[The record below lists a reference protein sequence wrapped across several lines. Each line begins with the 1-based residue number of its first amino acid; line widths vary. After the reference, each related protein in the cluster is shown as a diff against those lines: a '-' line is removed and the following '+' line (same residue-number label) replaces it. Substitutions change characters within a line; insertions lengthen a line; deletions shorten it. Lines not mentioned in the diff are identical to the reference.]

1 MRNFSSRIAM
11 SAITAM
17 QYNILN
23 TEDEQILDML
33 VNRSDKLSHF
43 VQIYQLKLVS

>member
-1 MRNFSSRIAM
+1 
-11 SAITAM
+11 M

-43 VQIYQLKLVS
+43 VQIYQSKLAS